1 MSTYHNPPYYNRNRQ
16 TRCRSTSD
24 DWISILLY
32 YIVPFVIVNGIIFF
46 FVIARPKCTI
56 TVGETHDYLS
66 TQVTLKADSWFPTRT
81 ISLSM
86 DGEEIELE
94 KVKGRTYKATVYK
107 NGALQANIVNLN
119 GMSLTQ
125 FEHIDML
132 DDNPPEIER
141 SDVEEGIVTIAFSD
155 SQSGINPDSIYALD
169 SVGTRY
175 EPLTLD
181 RSTAAVTFEMDPAGL
196 QIFAEDMAG
205 NIVKTTFTSHKEGEE
220 EILEGGEVLDSDEE
234 GDTGLTE
241 AQD

>member
-1 MSTYHNPPYYNRNRQ
+1 MSTYRNSPYNNRNRQ
-16 TRCRSTSD
+16 KRYRSTSD

-66 TQVTLKADSWFPTRT
+66 TQVTLKVESWFPTKT

-86 DGEEIELE
+86 DGEEIQLE
-94 KVKGRTYKATVYK
+94 KVKGRTYKATIYK
-107 NGALQANIVNLN
+107 NGALHVNVINLN

-132 DDNPPEIER
+132 DDTQPEIEGFE
-141 SDVEEGIVTIAFSD
+141 VEDGIITIVFSD
-155 SQSGINPDSIYALD
+155 SQSGINFDSIYALD
-169 SVGTRY
+169 SVDTRH

-181 RSTAAVTFEMDPAGL
+181 RSTATVTFEMDPAGL
-196 QIFAEDMAG
+196 EVYAEDMVG
-205 NIVKTTFTSHKEGEE
+205 NLVKATFSSHKEGEE
-220 EILEGGEVLDSDEE
+220 EILEGGAISDSDEE
-234 GDTGLTE
+234 GDAGLTE
-241 AQD
+241 AQE